1 MSLFLM
7 LFTISS
13 IKAQDSIPTNID
25 ISEKN
30 NIEFQNYFFKA
41 LSQKAIFNYKTAIE
55 YLNNCNQI
63 TPNNKS
69 VLFELSKNYLKL
81 GNNMQAL
88 EYIDLALYKTPNNIW
103 MLEHKVTILKRLAD
117 FNEAIKV
124 QEKIAKKYPNKKS
137 PLVFLHLQNNN
148 INEAQKILL
157 ELKEA
162 KLLNSRLREIEKR
175 LNNKKSSI
183 ITHVQKTKIEASNTD
198 LLAIYE
204 KEKNFKNLKNL
215 LIALSNKTNSNNND
229 NDLIKYSTQGLT
241 LFPAQPFIY
250 LVNGKALNN
259 KKKYKKALHSLQN
272 GIDFV
277 IDNTE
282 IEAKFYL
289 EMTKAYKGLNN
300 IAKANIFKNKAIKI
314 LK

>member
-1 MSLFLM
+1 M